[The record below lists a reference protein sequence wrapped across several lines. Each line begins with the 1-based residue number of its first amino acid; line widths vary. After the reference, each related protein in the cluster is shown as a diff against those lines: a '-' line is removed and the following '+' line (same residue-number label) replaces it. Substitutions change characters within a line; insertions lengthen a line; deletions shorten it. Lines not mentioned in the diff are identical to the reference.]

1 MEDEFSH
8 KDKNLRRT
16 QNLLPSKETCISL
29 RALRLWMNSW
39 PYSSPEPQNDD
50 EVPGWWCELWTKLP
64 PWWYL
69 TLSGAFLLLANT
81 QACYIRL
88 LLSHTH
94 SSFRKPF
101 WRLTSFSYDGN
112 SPLCLGNKSVLFIIQ
127 DKPQWPKMLNK
138 ARVTEFSST
147 EWDKV
152 KIFPRTPSCKIQ
164 WF

>member
-8 KDKNLRRT
+8 KHKNLCRT

-39 PYSSPEPQNDD
+39 PHSSPEPQNDD
-50 EVPGWWCELWTKLP
+50 AVPDWWCELWTKLP

-88 LLSHTH
+88 LLSRTH

-127 DKPQWPKMLNK
+127 DKPQWPRMLNK

-152 KIFPRTPSCKIQ
+152 KIFPRTQSCKIQ